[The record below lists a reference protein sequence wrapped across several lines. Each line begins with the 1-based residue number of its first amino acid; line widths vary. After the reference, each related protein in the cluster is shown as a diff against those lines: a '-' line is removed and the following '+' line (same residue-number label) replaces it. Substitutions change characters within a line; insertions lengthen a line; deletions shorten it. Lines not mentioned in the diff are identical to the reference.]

1 MAGGAGTL
9 RNWNTAVLLFLSVMA
24 GLATYGFLG
33 MYPTFLREYLHYSP
47 ADAGKIVS
55 LYGFGAL
62 MSVGGGWLGDR
73 FSPRL
78 VLGCGL
84 LAGAVI
90 GYFLFHGPRDFFG
103 QAALVLAFGIVFGG
117 TIYVNLA
124 ACHVRAVTGGL
135 ADRAAGVFVTSFYT
149 SASLAGF
156 TIGWLANSWGWQA
169 AGDLQLVLLCVV
181 GAVAT
186 LLLRPERMAARRS

>member
-1 MAGGAGTL
+1 L
-9 RNWNTAVLLFLSVMA
+9 
-24 GLATYGFLG
+24 
-33 MYPTFLREYLHYSP
+33 
-47 ADAGKIVS
+47 
-55 LYGFGAL
+55 
-62 MSVGGGWLGDR
+62 
-73 FSPRL
+73 
-78 VLGCGL
+78 
-84 LAGAVI
+84 
-90 GYFLFHGPRDFFG
+90 
-103 QAALVLAFGIVFGG
+103 LAFGIVFGG

-181 GAVAT
+181 GAVAA